1 MTTSTLESL
10 NSNSSTTLPFTDNRP
25 SDVQFDFQTA
35 RDINE
40 TITTQTF
47 TLKRRID
54 ITNIIKPSEALTQFI
69 VNVSG
74 VTGATVNFG
83 TLPAG
88 LTVTDNGSGIYT
100 INGITTVS
108 DWVAVRAPTVTIPA
122 TFFGTTTVDCTV
134 RWYNSLDAAFKT
146 MSWTHGN
153 YIPVTQMNS
162 AFTISCDADLLAG
175 ASIELDGVF
184 TVRAITPVE
193 NILPAIFS
201 IEAINTKIITPG
213 TITLASAFGIDL
225 YSHVR
230 NLKDI
235 TFLSNQQNSIF
246 ASPTTP
252 EIVTNPTSSISL
264 TLTVSSG
271 VIGENPSDILTSSLT
286 LTGTTKSD
294 ITTKFNNIRFY
305 PDYNSTASVELTWA
319 QTDDGVALPSITT
332 LMTNSGAGSITTAF
346 SLLASDGTYTLP
358 YDAFEYG
365 RVDLLLVGGGGGG
378 TDLGGGG
385 GGGSVTEVADFSIP
399 ATQPQYA
406 VTVGTGGTASP
417 NWTNSGDNVFG
428 GNGGTTS
435 GFGST
440 AGGGTGG
447 RSYWL
452 ESGGTTTWNGQGG
465 TSGSPGG
472 NVGGADAGSTTSSKS
487 RQSVG
492 GGGGGASTVGTYISS
507 GGTNAGAGVA
517 STIFGGSYGGGGIG
531 GYAIWTGD
539 SDGGAGGGGGANQSG
554 TDYLGGGGGASH
566 NNLQG
571 SGGRG
576 VIRIKISPK

>member
-1 MTTSTLESL
+1 MTTSTLLSL
-10 NSNSSTTLPFTDNRP
+10 NSNSQTTLSFTDNRP
-25 SDVQFDFQTA
+25 SNVLFDFLTA
-35 RDINE
+35 RDVNE
-40 TITTQTF
+40 TITAQTF

-54 ITNIIKPSEALTQFI
+54 ITEIIKPSESLPQFI
-69 VNVSG
+69 VDVSG

-88 LTVTDNGSGIYT
+88 VTVTDNGAGLFT
-100 INGITTVS
+100 INGITTIS
-108 DWVAVRAPTVTIPA
+108 DWQAVRAPTITVPA
-122 TFFGTTTVDCTV
+122 TFFGTTTVDCTI

-146 MSWTHGN
+146 LTWTHGN
-153 YIPVTQMNS
+153 YIPVTLMS
-162 AFTISCDADLLAG
+162 SVSSISCDGDYLAG
-175 ASIELDGVF
+175 ANAQLDGVF

-193 NILPAIFS
+193 NILPSIFS

-213 TITLASAFGIDL
+213 TVTLDSAFGIDL

-230 NLKDI
+230 NLKNI
-235 TFLSNQQNSIF
+235 TFLSNQANSIF

-252 EIVTNPTSSISL
+252 EIVTNPSSSISL

-271 VIGENPSDILTSSLT
+271 AIGENPSNVLTNSLT

-305 PDYNSTASVELTWA
+305 PDYNDTNNVELTWA
-319 QTDDGVALPSITT
+319 QTDDGTPLDSITT
-332 LMTNSGAGSITTAF
+332 LMTFAGAGSLTTSFANV
-346 SLLASDGTYTLP
+346 LQDTTYTLP

-385 GGGSVTEVADFSIP
+385 GGGSVKEVANFSIP
-399 ATQPQYA
+399 ATQPTYSLLI
-406 VTVGTGGTASP
+406 GTGGTASP
-417 NWTNSGDNVFG
+417 NWNISGDDVLG

-440 AGGGTGG
+440 VGGGNGG
-447 RSYWL
+447 RSFWL
-452 ESGGTTTWNGQGG
+452 DSGGTIGWNGQGG
-465 TSGSPGG
+465 SSGTPGS
-472 NVGGADAGSTTSSKS
+472 NSGGADQNTTTSSKA

-492 GGGGGASTVGTYISS
+492 GGGGGAGAQGTYISS
-507 GGTNAGAGVA
+507 GGTNGGAGVV
-517 STIFGGSYGGGGIG
+517 STVFGGTYGGGGIG
-531 GYAIWTGD
+531 GYAIFTGD
-539 SDGGAGGGGGANQSG
+539 SDGGAGGGGSANSSG

-571 SGGRG
+571 AGGKG
-576 VIRIKISPK
+576 VIKIKISPK